1 MTLITPRPMITTR
14 ATFEEYLLALATAA
28 SLRGTCAKRQVG
40 CVIAGIDKRV
50 ITVNYNGAPS
60 GQPHCIDQPCK
71 ALSMAA
77 PQSHLACRASHAES
91 NALLSAGREAKGG
104 WMGLTT
110 SPCYE
115 CAKLIVTAGIKIL
128 VIGEVNRLFDDDVH
142 YSETPR
148 TLLQSAGILIVEK
161 PHT

>member
-1 MTLITPRPMITTR
+1 MITTR
-14 ATFEEYLLALATAA
+14 ASFEEYLLALAQAA
-28 SLRGTCAKRQVG
+28 SIRGTCAKRQVG
-40 CVIAGIDKRV
+40 CVIAGVDKRI

-60 GQPHCIDQPCK
+60 GQPHCIDRLCK

-77 PQSHLACRASHAES
+77 PQSHQACRSVHAEA

-104 WMGLTT
+104 WMGITT
-110 SPCYE
+110 SPCGD
-115 CAKLIVTAGIKIL
+115 CTKLIVAAGIKVL

-148 TLLQSAGILIVEK
+148 ALLQSAGILVIER
-161 PHT
+161 PPT